1 MATAGPSTSSS
12 SAAIARS
19 TFELNNE
26 MIELDPAKDAV
37 FHYDNTEQKQA
48 LDAAPW
54 KKE

>member
-1 MATAGPSTSSS
+1 MATAGPSTPS
-12 SAAIARS
+12 SAAVARS

-37 FHYDNTEQKQA
+37 FHFDNIEQKQA